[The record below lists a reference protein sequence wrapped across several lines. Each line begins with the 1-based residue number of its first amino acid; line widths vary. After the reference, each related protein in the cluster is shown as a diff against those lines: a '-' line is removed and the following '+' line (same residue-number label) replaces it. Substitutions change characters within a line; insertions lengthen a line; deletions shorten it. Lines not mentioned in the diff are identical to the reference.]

1 MSDTPTS
8 ALITTVNRSFD
19 GFDLEEVAA
28 DLGVRLTYLELAI
41 ARYAVKFA

>member
-28 DLGVRLTYLELAI
+28 DLGVRLTYLPDEEL
-41 ARYAVKFA
+41 